1 MERPKPL
8 PVLPPDE
15 LGLRRARR
23 LLADFRTPW
32 RDPAIPD
39 RLREEA
45 LRERRGSRRPWA
57 LSRADWWSPRSG
69 TERGPGSSL
78 AMESRATARA
88 TGRSAAIWD
97 RYGVVGL
104 GLLAPLL
111 VGAPLGTALGLLLGA
126 PVRRLLLWVS
136 VGIVLWSA
144 LLTAAG
150 ALGLAGFETL
160 RG

>member
-1 MERPKPL
+1 MNSACVAHGGSWRTSARPGATQRSRTGCVRKRCANRDGGRVGPGRYHERTGGRPARGPS
-8 PVLPPDE
+8 E
-15 LGLRRARR
+15 GLARR
-23 LLADFRTPW
+23 SPW
-32 RDPAIPD
+32 SPA
-39 RLREEA
+39 
-45 LRERRGSRRPWA
+45 RRPG
-57 LSRADWWSPRSG
+57 PRD
-69 TERGPGSSL
+69 
-78 AMESRATARA
+78 A
-88 TGRSAAIWD
+88 AAIWD

-111 VGAPLGTALGLLLGA
+111 VGAPLGTALGLLPGA